1 MSLARLEC
9 TAVPL
14 KKSLEQA
21 RHALIVMPRQPSL
34 PADLPAAAQLAA
46 VLRRRD
52 LKADELAKTPVALD
66 LPQGGRCVYA
76 MLDAG
81 QDRFGQLAH
90 LRKAAMLLL
99 DETPEEISLGVVADD
114 ADETARLVR
123 EALYV
128 LWLNGTPLPAR
139 KKKPARAVKRLVL
152 HGTRERPAAFAG
164 VAALAQANLL
174 VRELTALPPNELTP
188 GSYRRK
194 IRVLAKARGW
204 GIEEYG
210 YAQLRKLG
218 AGAFCAVAQGSH
230 ETDAAIVHLS
240 YRPPQRSSGRQKHC
254 RHVALVGKGICFD
267 TGGHNLKPARYMA
280 GMHEDMN
287 GSAVALGLLQA
298 IEDLGLPLA
307 VDVWLALAQNHIS
320 PQAYRQSEI
329 VTALDGTHIEIVHTD
344 AEGRL
349 VLADALTL
357 ATRPEKPAAGP
368 HRKTRKQQKYQ
379 TAQPDLVIDFATLT
393 GSMLT
398 ALGNRYAGIF
408 ASSDALAALAVAAGR
423 RAAERVCAFPLDADY
438 DAALDSKVADV
449 KQCTLEGEA
458 DHILA
463 ARFLQRFTHERPWL
477 HVNLSAASC
486 SGGLGAV
493 ASDLTGF
500 GVAWGAALLSG
511 WLAAGDQTG
520 EDGKDEQAEMHPAS
534 AMRLPGRER
543 PGQD

>member
-14 KKSLEQA
+14 KKSLDQA
-21 RHALIVMPRQPSL
+21 RHALIVMPRQQSL

-81 QDRFGQLAH
+81 QDRFSQLAH
-90 LRKAAMLLL
+90 LRKATMLLL
-99 DETPEEISLGVVADD
+99 DEMPEEVFLGVVADD
-114 ADETARLVR
+114 ADEAARLAR

-139 KKKPARAVKRLVL
+139 KKKPAQAVKRLVL
-152 HGTRERPAAFAG
+152 HGTREQPEAFAG

-194 IRVLAKARGW
+194 IRTLAKARGW
-204 GIEEYG
+204 GIEEYD

-240 YRPPQRSSGRQKHC
+240 YRPSQPSRQLSGRQMHC

-357 ATRPEKPAAGP
+357 ATRPEKPAAGQ
-368 HRKTRKQQKYQ
+368 HRKRQI
-379 TAQPDLVIDFATLT
+379 AQPDLVIDFATLT

-423 RAAERVCAFPLDADY
+423 QAAERVCAFPLDADY

-477 HVNLSAASC
+477 HVDLSAANC

-511 WLAAGDQTG
+511 WLAAGDQTSG
-520 EDGKDEQAEMHPAS
+520 HEQAGMHPAS
-534 AMRLPGRER
+534 AMRLPGRGR
-543 PGQD
+543 PGQG